1 VPRAL
6 GEDHVDLAP
15 QLVQRRHRL
24 QVVAFAEHIVCS
36 VALIEGAVLRDVTRD
51 TRPHSAAEAIGIALT
66 READPDAVF
75 LMRLDERDQ
84 LLAGE
89 VAQRHVLTTGYSVTR
104 LRLSS
109 SFRHWAAHL
118 ADLMAEARAERYARE
133 RAALDHLHATELHL
147 AAVELQAS
155 TPDWSDPFWHEEQWA
170 ALDTVAS
177 ELGVESRRLVRLERR
192 TAARAHPDPRVLA
205 DLRSTRARV
214 RCWQTTMQRQR
225 ATLLDLPRTP
235 TEADEA
241 VAAARAKVAAARAST
256 GLTDDEHPY
265 LASPVLA
272 AVVERS
278 RAHPE
283 ERVGRPAR
291 A

>member
-1 VPRAL
+1 MCRTLARGGARCARCTTPGSPWTAAERAVTRA
-6 GEDHVDLAP
+6 E
-15 QLVQRRHRL
+15 
-24 QVVAFAEHIVCS
+24 QVATAARAEAAEQFDAAYDALFTVAAD
-36 VALIEGAVLRDVTRD
+36 RDVTPQEWAQALASWMDRVS
-51 TRPHSAAEAIGIALT
+51 TAWVALCRALERAHERRVAA
-66 READPDAVF
+66 
-75 LMRLDERDQ
+75 LDVR
-84 LLAGE
+84 
-89 VAQRHVLTTGYSVTR
+89 
-104 LRLSS
+104 
-109 SFRHWAAHL
+109 WAAHL
-118 ADLMAEARAERYARE
+118 ADLMAEVRAERYARE

-256 GLTDDEHPY
+256 GLTDDEHAY

-278 RAHPE
+278 RAHQE